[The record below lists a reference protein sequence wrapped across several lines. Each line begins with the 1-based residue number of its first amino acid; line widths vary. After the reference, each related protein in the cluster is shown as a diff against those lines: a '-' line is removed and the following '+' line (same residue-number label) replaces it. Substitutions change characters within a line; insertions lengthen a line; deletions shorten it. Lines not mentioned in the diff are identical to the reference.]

1 MSAYLCVLGVG
12 LLTGSSNFRSRE
24 KNRMKST
31 AEVLVMVYLQGRD
44 GGEKKTLQLKK
55 QQKIQRKPRL
65 SSSSKVSKPY
75 RGLATDSQAN
85 GDEEEAPVGE
95 SDVQGGC
102 QGWER
107 QRGRLCLGSSIPG
120 IRLSRLTGN
129 RLTVR
134 QDLKICRCDINGQFL
149 RAFQRS
155 HMRPTVTMETL
166 HVCMKQA
173 V

>member
-1 MSAYLCVLGVG
+1 MCVGGGFAHRLFQFQEQGEEQDEEHRRGLGHGVPSG
-12 LLTGSSNFRSRE
+12 KRWR
-24 KNRMKST
+24 R
-31 AEVLVMVYLQGRD
+31 
-44 GGEKKTLQLKK
+44 KKKPLQLKK